1 MNRTDTGRPW
11 VARSLVLSAAL
22 VAVTPAVPILAASTP
37 KPICSQVGGTLM
49 TNLGVISPDITLGT
63 VTGDL
68 KGAVSATILEI
79 TPHPDGAISFNVQ
92 HHWVVE
98 AGDTIFFDPV
108 EVLAVPVAPGV
119 YGATVQ
125 QTLKIARKGGTGRF
139 QGATGALAAFG
150 AAVLFADGGGETVFR
165 YSGQVCVVPPSV
177 AGNREE

>member
-1 MNRTDTGRPW
+1 M
-11 VARSLVLSAAL
+11 ARSLMLSAAL
-22 VAVTPAVPILAASTP
+22 AAVMPAAPVFAASTM
-37 KPICSQVGGTLM
+37 KPGCSPVGGTLM
-49 TNLGVISPDITLGT
+49 TNLGVISPEITLGT

-125 QTLKIARKGGTGRF
+125 QALKIARKGGTGRF
-139 QGATGALAAFG
+139 QGANGALAIFG
-150 AAVLFADGGGETVFR
+150 AATLFADGGGQTVFR
-165 YSGQVCVVPPSV
+165 YSGQVCVQPPTMPGPS
-177 AGNREE
+177 EQ